1 MIDTGMK
8 GYRLITTC
16 ECEGNFMEIERRPPS
31 SYSFDNIHPF
41 MMQPFF
47 ADAVNLIGKKN
58 LS

>member
-1 MIDTGMK
+1 MIETDMK
-8 GYRLITTC
+8 GYRFITTC
-16 ECEGNFMEIERRPPS
+16 EGDFMEIERRPPS